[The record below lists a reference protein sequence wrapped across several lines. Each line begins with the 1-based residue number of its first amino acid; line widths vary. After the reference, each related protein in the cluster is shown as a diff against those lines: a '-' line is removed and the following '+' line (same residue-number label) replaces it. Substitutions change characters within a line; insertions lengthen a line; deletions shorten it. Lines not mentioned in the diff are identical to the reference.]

1 VRIGSPNRV
10 RFLPQD
16 HRPETRIGTL
26 GDGDTDMGQLTIKLR
41 IAAYMAAIAVCLSAF
56 IVLFFPPQASRMGSR
71 LMTDSAV
78 TITSLFAANIEPAY
92 DSLGFGG
99 EEIIGTALANLAGQ
113 GAPAEESPEAG
124 ATSAAQAYT
133 PIGIHSVTVYDASGM
148 RLDGYNDV
156 VEAAAFVSPERTLV
170 IEHRDG
176 EGLLRVTAP
185 VHGKGGFRG
194 FFRIDFSK
202 QTLESLVRQ
211 NLVTAIVVSL
221 LTFALMVVLG
231 YFVGRSISAPM
242 ERVAAAMQD
251 LEDGEGDLTF
261 RLHVESKDEV
271 GRLAGH
277 FNAFVAKLQ
286 SIIREVAQNAQ
297 TLATASDELSG
308 ISDRLVENSESV
320 REGASAVAAR
330 THEVSSSVEAMAGA
344 AQEAN
349 RNVASVSSSTEQMSE
364 NMAQVSLAAEA
375 VASNAVEVEGSV
387 RDISDAMSTIRGNTE
402 KAAIVSR
409 QGAEKATPVQALL
422 RELTQSA
429 EATGKIVALIQKVAD
444 QTNLLSLNASI
455 EAASAGEAGK
465 GFAVVANEV
474 KDLARETTSATKK
487 IELQISDMQSFTR
500 QSVAA
505 IGQIIELMEG
515 AHAINAAIAR
525 AVEDQTHTSAK
536 VFEAT
541 SDSTKMISD
550 VTGNIGEAS
559 NMASEV
565 AGKASELMRGIAQI
579 SENADKAARGALE
592 VAAHIEAVRVSSIDS
607 STAAANVRQRSQD
620 LTELSGVLKSLVGQF
635 QV

>member
-1 VRIGSPNRV
+1 
-10 RFLPQD
+10 
-16 HRPETRIGTL
+16 
-26 GDGDTDMGQLTIKLR
+26 MGRLTIKLR
-41 IAAYMAAIAVCLSAF
+41 IAAYMALIAVFFTAF
-56 IVLFFPPQASRMGSR
+56 IMLFFPPQASKMGNR

-78 TITSLFAANIEPAY
+78 TIASLFAANIEPAY
-92 DSLGFGG
+92 DALGFGG
-99 EEIIGTALANLAGQ
+99 EDIIGTALQNLSG
-113 GAPAEESPEAG
+113 ESTSRSQADATASSHG
-124 ATSAAQAYT
+124 ATNYV
-133 PIGIHSVTVYDASGM
+133 PIGINRVTVYNDAGS
-148 RLDGYNDV
+148 RLDGYNDQSFADQV
-156 VEAAAFVSPERTLV
+156 VTPEKTML
-170 IEHRDG
+170 IEHFDE
-176 EGLLRVTAP
+176 EGILRVTAP
-185 VHGKGGFRG
+185 VYSDTVFRG

-202 QTLESLVRQ
+202 HTFQTLVRN
-211 NLVTAIVVSL
+211 NLMTSIAASAIA
-221 LTFALMVVLG
+221 FALMVVLG

-251 LEDGEGDLTF
+251 LEGGKGDLTF
-261 RLHVESKDEV
+261 RLRVESEDEV
-271 GRLAGH
+271 GQLATH

-286 SIIREVAQNAQ
+286 SIIRDVSENAQ
-297 TLATASDELSG
+297 TLGSASEELAS

-320 REGASAVAAR
+320 REGASAVSAR
-330 THEVSSSVEAMAGA
+330 THEVSSSIEAVAGA
-344 AQEAN
+344 AQEAH
-349 RNVASVSSSTEQMSE
+349 RNVASVSSSTEQMSD

-387 RDISDAMSTIRGNTE
+387 RDISDAMATIRGNTE
-402 KAAIVSR
+402 KAATVSR
-409 QGAEKATPVQALL
+409 QGAEKATPVQQLL

-515 AHAINAAIAR
+515 AHSINAAIAR

-541 SDSTKMISD
+541 SDSTKMIAD

-559 NMASEV
+559 NMAAEV
-565 AGKASELMRGIAQI
+565 AGRAADLTRGIAQI

-592 VAAHIEAVRVSSIDS
+592 VAAHIESVRISSVDS
-607 STAAANVRQRSQD
+607 SNEAANVRKRSQD
-620 LTELSGVLKSLVGQF
+620 LTELSTKLKSLVGQF

>member
-1 VRIGSPNRV
+1 
-10 RFLPQD
+10 
-16 HRPETRIGTL
+16 
-26 GDGDTDMGQLTIKLR
+26 MGRLTIKLR
-41 IAAYMAAIAVCLSAF
+41 IAAHMALIAVMFAAF
-56 IVLFFPPQASRMGSR
+56 MVLFFPRQASKMGNR

-78 TITSLFAANIEPAY
+78 TIASLFAANIEPAY
-92 DSLGFGG
+92 DALGFGG
-99 EEIIGTALANLAGQ
+99 EDIIETALRNLAGDSILGEAMGQ
-113 GAPAEESPEAG
+113 EGAPEASSQY
-124 ATSAAQAYT
+124 A
-133 PIGIHSVTVYDASGM
+133 PIEIHRVTVYNDAGT
-148 RLDGYNDV
+148 RLDGYNDEDHG
-156 VEAAAFVSPERTLV
+156 VEAVALERGLV
-170 IEHRDG
+170 IEQLDD

-185 VHGKGGFRG
+185 VYGGATFKG

-202 QTLESLVRQ
+202 ASFQTLVRR
-211 NLVTAIVVSL
+211 NLWTSVGASAVA
-221 LTFALMVVLG
+221 FALMVVLG

-242 ERVAAAMQD
+242 ERVANAMKD
-251 LEDGEGDLTF
+251 LEDGEGDLRF
-261 RLHVESKDEV
+261 RLKVESNDEI
-271 GRLAGH
+271 GQLATH

-286 SIIREVAQNAQ
+286 HIIRDVAENAQ
-297 TLATASDELSG
+297 TLAAASEELAT
-308 ISDRLVENSESV
+308 ISDRLVDNSQSV

-330 THEVSSSVEAMAGA
+330 TQEVTTSVEAVASA

-349 RNVASVSSSTEQMSE
+349 RNVASVSSSTEAMSE

-402 KAAIVSR
+402 KAATVSR
-409 QGAEKATPVQALL
+409 QGAEKATPVQQLL

-444 QTNLLSLNASI
+444 QTNLLSLNAAI
-455 EAASAGEAGK
+455 EAASAGEAGL

-474 KDLARETTSATKK
+474 KDLARETTDATKK

-515 AHAINAAIAR
+515 AHAINSAIAK

-541 SDSTKMISD
+541 SDSTKMIAD

-559 NMASEV
+559 NMAAEV
-565 AGKASELMRGIAQI
+565 AAKASDLMRGIAQI
-579 SENADKAARGALE
+579 SESADNASRGSLE
-592 VAAHIEAVRVSSIDS
+592 VAAHIESVRVSSVDS
-607 STAAANVRQRSQD
+607 STEAANARKCSQD
-620 LTELSGVLKSLVGQF
+620 LTELSAKLASLVGQF

>member
-1 VRIGSPNRV
+1 MFRLS
-10 RFLPQD
+10 
-16 HRPETRIGTL
+16 
-26 GDGDTDMGQLTIKLR
+26 IKLR
-41 IAAYMAAIAVCLSAF
+41 IASYMALIAVFFTAF
-56 IVLFFPPQASRMGSR
+56 MVLFFPPQASKMGNR

-92 DSLGFGG
+92 DALGFGG
-99 EEIIGTALANLAGQ
+99 EEIIATALRNLAGDAATHAATE
-113 GAPAEESPEAG
+113 GSEASGDASTHAPIEI
-124 ATSAAQAYT
+124 QR
-133 PIGIHSVTVYDASGM
+133 ITVYSETGT
-148 RLDGYNDV
+148 RLDGYNDAELANQV
-156 VEAAAFVSPERTLV
+156 VTPERGLK

-176 EGLLRVTAP
+176 EDLLRVIAP
-185 VHGKGGFRG
+185 VTSDGEFKG

-202 QTLESLVRQ
+202 RTLQALVRS
-211 NLVTAIVVSL
+211 NLMTSIAASAL
-221 LTFALMVVLG
+221 AFALMVVLG

-261 RLHVESKDEV
+261 RLRVESQDEI
-271 GRLAGH
+271 GRLATH

-286 SIIREVAQNAQ
+286 SIIRDVAANAQ
-297 TLATASDELSG
+297 TLGAASDELTN
-308 ISDRLVENSESV
+308 ISNRLVENSESV
-320 REGASAVAAR
+320 REGASAVSAR
-330 THEVSSSVEAMAGA
+330 THEVSSSVEAVAGA
-344 AQEAN
+344 AQEAH
-349 RNVASVSSSTEQMSE
+349 RNVASVSSSTEQMSD

-387 RDISDAMSTIRGNTE
+387 RDISDAMATIRDNTE
-402 KAAIVSR
+402 RAANVSR
-409 QGAEKATPVQALL
+409 QGAEKATPVQQLL

-515 AHAINAAIAR
+515 AHSINAAIAK

-550 VTGNIGEAS
+550 VTGNIGAAS
-559 NMASEV
+559 NMAAEV
-565 AGKASELMRGIAQI
+565 AGKASELTRGIAQI

-592 VAAHIEAVRVSSIDS
+592 VAAHIESVRMSSVDS
-607 STAAANVRQRSQD
+607 SKEAANMRKCSQD
-620 LTELSGVLKSLVGQF
+620 LTELATKLKSLVGQF
-635 QV
+635 KV

>member
-1 VRIGSPNRV
+1 
-10 RFLPQD
+10 
-16 HRPETRIGTL
+16 
-26 GDGDTDMGQLTIKLR
+26 MGRLTIKLR
-41 IAAYMAAIAVCLSAF
+41 VASYMALIAVFFTAF
-56 IVLFFPPQASRMGSR
+56 MVLFFPPQASKMGNR

-78 TITSLFAANIEPAY
+78 TIASLFAANIEPAY
-92 DSLGFGG
+92 DALGFGG
-99 EEIIGTALANLAGQ
+99 EEIIGTALRNLAGESASGEQ
-113 GAPAEESPEAG
+113 TGSSESPEP
-124 ATSAAQAYT
+124 AAAHA
-133 PIGIHSVTVYDASGM
+133 PIEIQRITVYSETGA
-148 RLDGYNDV
+148 RLDGYNDQGL
-156 VEAAAFVSPERTLV
+156 EDQAAAPSNALR
-170 IEHRDG
+170 IEHLDD
-176 EGLLRVTAP
+176 EDLLRVTAP
-185 VHGKGGFRG
+185 VTSNGEFKG

-202 QTLESLVRQ
+202 HTLQGLVRS
-211 NLVTAIVVSL
+211 NLTTSIAASSL
-221 LTFALMVVLG
+221 AFALMVVLG

-251 LEDGEGDLTF
+251 LEDGQGDLTF
-261 RLHVESKDEV
+261 RLRVESQDEI
-271 GRLAGH
+271 GRLATH

-286 SIIREVAQNAQ
+286 SIIRDVAENAQ
-297 TLATASDELSG
+297 TLGAASEELAS
-308 ISDRLVENSESV
+308 ISDRLFENSESV
-320 REGASAVAAR
+320 REGASAVSAR
-330 THEVSSSVEAMAGA
+330 THEVSSSVETVAGA
-344 AQEAN
+344 AQEAH
-349 RNVASVSSSTEQMSE
+349 RNVASVSSATEKMSD

-387 RDISDAMSTIRGNTE
+387 RDISDAMATIRDNTE
-402 KAAIVSR
+402 RAATVSR
-409 QGAEKATPVQALL
+409 QGAEKATPVQHLL

-515 AHAINAAIAR
+515 AHSINAAIAK
-525 AVEDQTHTSAK
+525 AVEDQTQTSAK

-550 VTGNIGEAS
+550 VTGNIGAAS

-565 AGKASELMRGIAQI
+565 AGKASELTRGIAQI

-592 VAAHIEAVRVSSIDS
+592 VAAHIEAVRVSSVDS
-607 STAAANVRQRSQD
+607 SNEAANMRKRSQD
-620 LTELSGVLKSLVGQF
+620 LNELSTKLKALVGQF

>member
-1 VRIGSPNRV
+1 MFR
-10 RFLPQD
+10 
-16 HRPETRIGTL
+16 
-26 GDGDTDMGQLTIKLR
+26 LTIKLR
-41 IAAYMAAIAVCLSAF
+41 IASYMALIAVFFTAF
-56 IVLFFPPQASRMGSR
+56 MVLFFPPQASKMGNR

-78 TITSLFAANIEPAY
+78 TIASLFAANIEPAY
-92 DSLGFGG
+92 DALGFGG
-99 EEIIGTALANLAGQ
+99 EEIIGTALRNLAGEASSH
-113 GAPAEESPEAG
+113 GETGAAAESADAPAHA
-124 ATSAAQAYT
+124 
-133 PIGIHSVTVYDASGM
+133 PIEIQRITVYSETGT
-148 RLDGYNDV
+148 RLDGYNDQQHSHEV
-156 VEAAAFVSPERTLV
+156 VSPQRTLQ
-170 IEHRDG
+170 IEQRD
-176 EGLLRVTAP
+176 EDDLLRVTAP
-185 VHGKGGFRG
+185 VTSDGEFKGY
-194 FFRIDFSK
+194 FRIDFSK
-202 QTLESLVRQ
+202 HTLHALVRS
-211 NLVTAIVVSL
+211 NLVTSVAASAVA
-221 LTFALMVVLG
+221 FALMVVLG

-261 RLHVESKDEV
+261 RLKVESQDEI
-271 GRLAGH
+271 GRLATH

-286 SIIREVAQNAQ
+286 SIIRDVAENAQ
-297 TLATASDELSG
+297 TLGAASTELTS

-320 REGASAVAAR
+320 REGASAVSAR
-330 THEVSSSVEAMAGA
+330 THEVSSSVEAVASA
-344 AQEAN
+344 AQEAH
-349 RNVASVSSSTEQMSE
+349 RNVASVSSSTEQMSD

-387 RDISDAMSTIRGNTE
+387 RDISDAMGTIRDNTE
-402 KAAIVSR
+402 RAATVSR
-409 QGAEKATPVQALL
+409 QGAEKATPVQQLL

-455 EAASAGEAGK
+455 EAASAGDAGK

-515 AHAINAAIAR
+515 AHSINAAIAK

-550 VTGNIGEAS
+550 VTSNIGAAS
-559 NMASEV
+559 NMAAEV
-565 AGKASELMRGIAQI
+565 AGKASELTRGIAQI

-592 VAAHIEAVRVSSIDS
+592 VAAHIESVRMSSVDS
-607 STAAANVRQRSQD
+607 SNEAANMRKRSQD
-620 LTELSGVLKSLVGQF
+620 LSQLSTKLKSLVDQF

>member
-1 VRIGSPNRV
+1 MFR
-10 RFLPQD
+10 
-16 HRPETRIGTL
+16 
-26 GDGDTDMGQLTIKLR
+26 LTIKLR
-41 IAAYMAAIAVCLSAF
+41 IASYMALIAVLFTAF
-56 IVLFFPPQASRMGSR
+56 MVLFFPPQASKMGNR

-78 TITSLFAANIEPAY
+78 TIASLFAANIEPAY
-92 DSLGFGG
+92 DALGFGG
-99 EEIIGTALANLAGQ
+99 EEIIATALRNLAG
-113 GAPAEESPEAG
+113 E
-124 ATSAAQAYT
+124 TSAQAADGVAEAANGAAAHA
-133 PIGIHSVTVYDASGM
+133 PIQVERITVYGENGA
-148 RLDGYNDV
+148 RIDGYNDQETGSQPGSSSREV
-156 VEAAAFVSPERTLV
+156 Q
-170 IEHRDG
+170 IEDLDDQ
-176 EGLLRVTAP
+176 ELLRVTAP
-185 VHGKGGFRG
+185 VIADGELKGS
-194 FFRIDFSK
+194 FRIEFSK
-202 QTLESLVRQ
+202 QTLHALVRSNQ
-211 NLVTAIVVSL
+211 
-221 LTFALMVVLG
+221 LTSVGASVIAFALMVVLG

-251 LEDGEGDLTF
+251 LEDGQGDLTF
-261 RLHVESKDEV
+261 RLKVESQDEI
-271 GRLAGH
+271 GRLATH

-286 SIIREVAQNAQ
+286 SIIRDVSANAQ
-297 TLATASDELSG
+297 TLGAASDELRS

-320 REGASAVAAR
+320 REGASAVSAR
-330 THEVSSSVEAMAGA
+330 THEVSSSVEAVAGA
-344 AQEAN
+344 AQEAH
-349 RNVASVSSSTEQMSE
+349 RNVASVSTSTEQMSDS
-364 NMAQVSLAAEA
+364 MAQVSLAAEA

-387 RDISDAMSTIRGNTE
+387 RDISDAMATIRDNTE
-402 KAAIVSR
+402 RAATVSR
-409 QGAEKATPVQALL
+409 QGAEKATPVQHLL

-515 AHAINAAIAR
+515 AHSINAAIAK

-550 VTGNIGEAS
+550 VTGNIGAAS

-565 AGKASELMRGIAQI
+565 AGKASDLTRGIAQI
-579 SENADKAARGALE
+579 SENAEKAARGALE
-592 VAAHIEAVRVSSIDS
+592 VAAHIEQVRVSSVDS
-607 STAAANVRQRSQD
+607 STEATNMRRRSQE
-620 LTELSGVLKSLVGQF
+620 LAELSTKLKSLVDQF

>member
-1 VRIGSPNRV
+1 
-10 RFLPQD
+10 
-16 HRPETRIGTL
+16 
-26 GDGDTDMGQLTIKLR
+26 MGRLSIKLR
-41 IAAYMAAIAVCLSAF
+41 IAAYMALIAVFFTSF
-56 IVLFFPPQASRMGSR
+56 MVLFFPPQASKMGNR

-78 TITSLFAANIEPAY
+78 TIASLFAANIEPAY
-92 DSLGFGG
+92 DALGFGG
-99 EEIIGTALANLAGQ
+99 EDIIGTAVRNLSGESTSHD
-113 GAPAEESPEAG
+113 AE
-124 ATSAAQAYT
+124 THV
-133 PIGIHSVTVYDASGM
+133 PIEINRVTVYNDAGS
-148 RLDGYNDV
+148 RLDGYNDAGGADRV
-156 VEAAAFVSPERTLV
+156 VSPERTLL
-170 IEHRDG
+170 IEDLDD

-185 VHGKGGFRG
+185 VYSGTTFKG

-202 QTLESLVRQ
+202 HTFQGLVRS
-211 NLVTAIVVSL
+211 NLMTSIAASAVA
-221 LTFALMVVLG
+221 FALMVVLG

-242 ERVAAAMQD
+242 VRVAAAMQA
-251 LEDGEGDLTF
+251 LEGGEGDLTF
-261 RLHVESKDEV
+261 RLQVESEDEI
-271 GRLAGH
+271 GRLATH

-286 SIIREVAQNAQ
+286 SIIRDVAANAQ
-297 TLATASDELSG
+297 TLGSASAELAS

-330 THEVSSSVEAMAGA
+330 THEVSSSVEAVAGA
-344 AQEAN
+344 AQEAH
-349 RNVASVSSSTEQMSE
+349 RNVASVSSSTEQMSD

-387 RDISDAMSTIRGNTE
+387 RDISDAMETIRGNTE
-402 KAAIVSR
+402 RAATVSR
-409 QGAEKATPVQALL
+409 QGAEKATPVQQLL

-444 QTNLLSLNASI
+444 QTNLLSLNAAI

-487 IELQISDMQSFTR
+487 IELQITDMQSFTR

-515 AHAINAAIAR
+515 AHSINSAIAK

-550 VTGNIGEAS
+550 VTGNIGAAS
-559 NMASEV
+559 NMATEV
-565 AGKASELMRGIAQI
+565 AGKAAELTRGIAQI

-592 VAAHIEAVRVSSIDS
+592 VAAHIESVRISSVDS
-607 STAAANVRQRSQD
+607 SSEAANVRKRSQD
-620 LTELSGVLKSLVGQF
+620 LAELSTKLKSLVGQF